1 MSHESQS
8 PISGRGIRIH
18 WADVW
23 RLLAWALPLLGVVVM
38 LYLTTVFATHDQLRQ
53 SVAAFESLPPRVEKL
68 EEFKADQ
75 KLQQQATTQTVGQIK
90 EDLAG
95 MRATLDAL
103 KAESKSNT
111 DRILQR
117 LDNINV
123 RPARTGEP

>member
-1 MSHESQS
+1 MSHDTTP
-8 PISGRGIRIH
+8 PISARGIRIH

-23 RLLAWALPLLGVVVM
+23 RLLTWALPLVLMVAM

-53 SVAAFESLPPRVEKL
+53 SVAPFESLPPRMEKL
-68 EEFKADQ
+68 EEFKSEQ
-75 KLQQQATTQTVGQIK
+75 KILQQSTTQTVGQIK

>member
-1 MSHESQS
+1 MSHDTQL
-8 PISGRGIRIH
+8 PINARGIRVH

-23 RLLAWALPLLGVVVM
+23 RILTWVLPLALAAGM

-75 KLQQQATTQTVGQIK
+75 KIQQQATTQTVGQIQQ
-90 EDLAG
+90 DLAG

-117 LDNINV
+117 LDNL
-123 RPARTGEP
+123 RPARTTDS